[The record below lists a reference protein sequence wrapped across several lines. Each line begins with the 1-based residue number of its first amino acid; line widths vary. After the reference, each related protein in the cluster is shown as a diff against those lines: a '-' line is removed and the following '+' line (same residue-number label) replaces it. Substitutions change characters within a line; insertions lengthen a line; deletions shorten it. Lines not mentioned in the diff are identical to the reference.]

1 MCVLAEQHEG
11 SKRLRDGC
19 CFVVQ
24 IFVAHTL
31 CELSEQHKC
40 SKLFRDKCCFEAY
53 NFSCLHTMCIFGIT
67 RMLYV
72 CGDGCC
78 SVVHVFPFFFTRNFF
93 LPAKNFFLQ
102 QGEIFLVKG

>member
-1 MCVLAEQHEG
+1 MCVLTEQHEC

-40 SKLFRDKCCFEAY
+40 SKLFRDKTYVLKQTVLAPHC
-53 NFSCLHTMCIFGIT
+53 NCLLLVYKTYF
-67 RMLYV
+67 LY
-72 CGDGCC
+72 
-78 SVVHVFPFFFTRNFF
+78 H
-93 LPAKNFFLQ
+93 
-102 QGEIFLVKG
+102 